1 MKLTDAQ
8 KKEVVNKGFCKT
20 QHTFLNTF
28 IGILCAL
35 TIGLIVVA
43 VACGG
48 ISWRS
53 IETSNEATEA
63 AGEVE
68 KKLEVHQAEQNGSL
82 STINHRLKSIEED
95 VNETNARLEEQRKM
109 IEDIWKRGS

>member
-20 QHTFLNTF
+20 QHTFLNSF

-43 VACGG
+43 VACGS

-53 IETSNEATEA
+53 IETSNEATGGDWSVLGPTVA
-63 AGEVE
+63 PSFLKGRT
-68 KKLEVHQAEQNGSL
+68 NG
-82 STINHRLKSIEED
+82 RD
-95 VNETNARLEEQRKM
+95 
-109 IEDIWKRGS
+109 